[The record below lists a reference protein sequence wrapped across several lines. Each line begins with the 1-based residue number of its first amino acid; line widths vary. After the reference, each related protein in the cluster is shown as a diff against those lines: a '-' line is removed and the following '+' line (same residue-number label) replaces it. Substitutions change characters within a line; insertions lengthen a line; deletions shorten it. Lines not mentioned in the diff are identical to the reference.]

1 MTETDIRAPRTR
13 GADEDDA
20 RFVLMRRKLAERG
33 LQSQGQAQAGDGTP
47 VVPVLSDGQRR
58 MWFVQ
63 TAEPA
68 GALLNVCVSFVITG
82 ALDHQRLQDAVTAV
96 ARRHPVLRTTYR
108 ADATGEPGLTIHDE
122 LAPGWSTHDLS
133 DLPEASRTSLTTE
146 TLRASARRR
155 RSRM

>member
-63 TAEPA
+63 TAEPE

-82 ALDHQRLQDAVTAV
+82 ALDHQRLRHTLGHALPADGFNYIYID
-96 ARRHPVLRTTYR
+96 RRFHAAAFFDTKLKNVPLVLVCYT
-108 ADATGEPGLTIHDE
+108 
-122 LAPGWSTHDLS
+122 
-133 DLPEASRTSLTTE
+133 
-146 TLRASARRR
+146 
-155 RSRM
+155 